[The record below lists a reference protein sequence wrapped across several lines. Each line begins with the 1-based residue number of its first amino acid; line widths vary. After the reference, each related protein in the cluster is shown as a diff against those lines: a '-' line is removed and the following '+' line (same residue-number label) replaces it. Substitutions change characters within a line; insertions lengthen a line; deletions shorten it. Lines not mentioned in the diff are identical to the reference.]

1 MYDILE
7 LSKKLLPELRE
18 IGKELKIKRV
28 ESFKKQDLIYKILD
42 IQAIQNAGV
51 KPATEEPRPR
61 PTIIKREK
69 APRLSKF
76 EPSELGNAPKNKRGR
91 KPKQFSGDKN
101 TNIAPGIQKPA
112 KPEPPELKKIPV
124 IQPPKTEQRQLSRRD
139 QLRAI
144 IQEFSKDKPGD
155 GAQQSISV
163 PTQDDKIGR
172 AHV

>member
-42 IQAIQNAGV
+42 IQAIQNAGA
-51 KPATEEPRPR
+51 KPASEEARPR

-69 APRLSKF
+69 APRLSKV
-76 EPSELGNAPKNKRGR
+76 EPSELGNAPKKKRGR
-91 KPKQFSGDKN
+91 KPKQSSNDKTPN
-101 TNIAPGIQKPA
+101 TPA
-112 KPEPPELKKIPV
+112 GHQQPPKKEIPEPQKV
-124 IQPPKTEQRQLSRRD
+124 QVVQPPKTEQRQLSRRD

-155 GAQQSISV
+155 TG
-163 PTQDDKIGR
+163 T
-172 AHV
+172 